1 MKEKFE
7 PVNPSV
13 TDCTECFEGCKG
25 PKGDQGPQG
34 PRGIQGEQ
42 GLQGPQGPEGM
53 QGPQGI
59 PGPQGLQG
67 PQGEQGLPGPVGP
80 VGPKGDQGP
89 KGDKGDRGE
98 PGIQGIQ
105 GPRGDQGIK
114 GDPGQ
119 EGIQGIQG
127 PRGDVGPQ
135 GPAGPQGP
143 KGCQGPEGPR
153 GPKGKDGDTLK
164 VEQIEPDRNGN
175 TRVLLTVTDESGK
188 ETRQTITIPKG
199 EKGDSF
205 QIFNRGFNQ
214 DGDTRIE
221 IVDSNGKTV
230 SFQVQRGIQGPK
242 GAKGDRGPIGPR
254 GGQGAIGP
262 RGEQGPA
269 GPAGKDGKSVTMTQL
284 ANDASGNARFEVV
297 TTDATGKQ
305 TKQQFLVQRGPKGAK
320 GDRGDLVEILNKPNS
335 PDGSVN
341 FDVIVKHADNTQTVK
356 SFSIPKGA
364 KGDDGP
370 KGDKGDRG
378 DSIRGFGFEN
388 DQLVLT
394 LSDGNRLTVDFDR
407 FITDVEA
414 HRIAE
419 NIKGLIQDNYL
430 VSSALEN
437 NELRLTLKDGSVKTV
452 NLSSLANDN
461 SINNIAL
468 NGNRLEITKPDGTKQ
483 YIDLGQFANPAPVL
497 PQTTGGIIGDGRPE
511 NKIRLDLAVKAGLKL
526 ADNKLST
533 DIGNGLAYDAVGKII
548 VNLANNGG
556 LKIENGQLKLALGP
570 SLSVDSVGNVVIK
583 DPEQYKVKVSTQ
595 PGNLLEMRADG
606 LYYGIEAPPDLANL
620 YVSTSL
626 GNDGNPGTRERPL
639 KTINEALR
647 RIPNAPQTFHIWLKE
662 GEQFDVYGYNPR
674 PLSKIALCPWD
685 IFRDDGQFPNKIPEN
700 AYYRGWVAKNFPRPI
715 LNFRTTLD
723 SGNIIRRACI
733 HGRQIDAIG
742 VHVKVHTAL
751 TGAVDNG
758 TYSGA
763 MHPAFESGDG
773 IVYLHGSI
781 VEVASHGVV
790 VPNAPPAGHYRND
803 CVLRGDLQIINS
815 QINLKVPTDGRPYS
829 SLISNIFTKSIT
841 IVDWFAPGASL
852 HRNTGPDNQP
862 VATFDQMVSN
872 IRIGKEILDVPF
884 NRDSRVTYGCQF
896 NWDIVARS

>member
-1 MKEKFE
+1 MEEKFE
-7 PVNPSV
+7 PLNPAISDC
-13 TDCTECFEGCKG
+13 TECTECFEGCKG
-25 PKGDQGPQG
+25 PKGDRGPQG

-53 QGPQGI
+53 QGEQGI
-59 PGPQGLQG
+59 PGPQG
-67 PQGEQGLPGPVGP
+67 PQGEPGP
-80 VGPKGDQGP
+80 VGPKGDSIQGP
-89 KGDKGDRGE
+89 KGDSIQGPQGPRGE

-105 GPRGDQGIK
+105 GPQGLQGIK
-114 GDPGQ
+114 GDPGT
-119 EGIQGIQG
+119 
-127 PRGDVGPQ
+127 VGPQ
-135 GPAGPQGP
+135 GPEGPQGPQGEKGEPGPQGP

-175 TRVLLTVTDESGK
+175 TRVILTVTDESGK

-205 QIFNRGFNQ
+205 QIFNRGFNE
-214 DGDTRIE
+214 DGDTVIE

-230 SFQVQRGIQGPK
+230 TFQVQRGIEGPR

-254 GGQGAIGP
+254 GSQGAIGP
-262 RGEQGPA
+262 RGPA
-269 GPAGKDGKSVTMTQL
+269 GLKGDRGTDGNSVSMTQL
-284 ANDASGNARFEVV
+284 PNDASGNARFEVV
-297 TTDATGKQ
+297 TTKADGTQ

-335 PDGSVN
+335 PNGSVN
-341 FDVIVKHADNTQTVK
+341 FDVIVKHADSTQTVK

-364 KGDDGP
+364 KGDDGA

-378 DSIRGFGFEN
+378 DTIRGFGFEN

-419 NIKGLIQDNYL
+419 GIKALINDNYL

-452 NLSSLANDN
+452 NLSSLANDS

-468 NGNRLEITKPDGTKQ
+468 NGNRLEITKPDGSKQ
-483 YIDLGQFANPAPVL
+483 YIDLSQFANPAPVL

-511 NKIRLDLAVKAGLKL
+511 NKIRLDLVPKAGLKL
-526 ADNKLST
+526 TNEKLST

-548 VNLANNGG
+548 ANIANNGG
-556 LKIENGQLKLALGP
+556 LKIENGQLKLALGS
-570 SLSVDSVGNVVIK
+570 SLAIDSSGNLIIK

-626 GNDGNPGTRERPL
+626 GNDSNPGTRERPL
-639 KTINEALR
+639 RTINEALR
-647 RIPNAPQTFHIWLKE
+647 RIPNAPQKFHIWLKE
-662 GEQFDVYGYNPR
+662 GEQFDVYGLNMR
-674 PLSKIALCPWD
+674 PLAKIAILPWD
-685 IFRDDGQFPNKIPEN
+685 MFNNQQYPHQIPEN
-700 AYYRGWVAKNFPRPI
+700 GYYRGWVDVNYPRPI
-715 LNFRTTLD
+715 VNFRTTLD
-723 SGNIIRRACI
+723 GQTVRRACI
-733 HGRQIDAIG
+733 HANSIDFTACKAV
-742 VHVKVHTAL
+742 VHGKL
-751 TGAVDNG
+751 SGAVDNG
-758 TYSGA
+758 QYTGA
-763 MHPAFESGDG
+763 MHGVFETADG
-773 IVYLHGSI
+773 ILHMHGSSLD
-781 VEVASHGVV
+781 VASHGVI
-790 VPNAPPAGHYRND
+790 VPGATPAGQYRND
-803 CVLRGDLQIINS
+803 CLLRGDLQLVNTAINV
-815 QINLKVPTDGRPYS
+815 NVPASGPYS
-829 SLISNIFTKSIT
+829 SLISVNYTKNVNII
-841 IVDWFAPGASL
+841 DWYTPGGSL
-852 HRNTGPDNQP
+852 HNNNGPTGTPISNK
-862 VATFDQMVSN
+862 AQMIGN
-872 IRIGKEILDVPF
+872 IRLGKEVLDVPF
-884 NRDSRVTYGCQF
+884 NKVAQVTYGVQF
-896 NWDIVARS
+896 NWNIVSTSPV